1 MLYLAVHIF
10 YNIVY
15 SVQLYSET
23 KLSTVYY
30 CTKIPVVLQRF
41 FFLTVYTDDIKLL
54 HKYNVM
60 LHLMESAQI
69 KFA

>member
-23 KLSTVYY
+23 KMSTVYY
-30 CTKIPVVLQRF
+30 CTKIPVVLQRC
-41 FFLTVYTDDIKLL
+41 FLTVYTDDAY
-54 HKYNVM
+54 H
-60 LHLMESAQI
+60 
-69 KFA
+69 

>member
-15 SVQLYSET
+15 IVQLYSET

-41 FFLTVYTDDIKLL
+41 FFLTVYTDD
-54 HKYNVM
+54 
-60 LHLMESAQI
+60 A
-69 KFA
+69 